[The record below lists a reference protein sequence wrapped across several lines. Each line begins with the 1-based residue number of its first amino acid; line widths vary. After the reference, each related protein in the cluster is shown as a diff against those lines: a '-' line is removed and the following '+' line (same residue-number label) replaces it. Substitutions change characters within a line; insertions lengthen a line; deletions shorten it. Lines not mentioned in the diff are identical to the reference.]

1 MSKPETE
8 KIIGIDLGTTNSA
21 AAVMEAGR
29 PTVVPSAEGQTAAGK
44 MFPSV
49 VSFTK
54 DGQLVVGE
62 AAKRQAAT
70 NPEGT
75 VFEVKRKMG
84 TTEKLT
90 IFGKEYTPQQISGF
104 ILQKIKRDAETFLG
118 RPVTRTV
125 ITVPAHFND
134 NQRQATKDA
143 GEIAGLQVERI
154 INEPTAACLAYGLD
168 KADKEMKIMVFS
180 FGGGTHDVTIMEF
193 GGGVF
198 QVLSTSGDTQT
209 GGTDIDNAI
218 VEHLLIEFQRQ
229 NGINLRN
236 DRTAMTRLKEA
247 AEKAKIELSTLVTT
261 DVDLPFISSDST
273 GPKNLHVTLTRAKLE
288 DLAYPIIKRAE
299 APISRTLQDAK
310 LTASQVNRVILIG
323 GQTRMPLVRK
333 VVEDLV
339 GKQAERGVDPMECVA
354 VGAAIQG
361 AVLAGEVKDILLL
374 DVTPL
379 SMGVETLGG
388 VATHIM
394 ERNTTI
400 PTKRSQVFTTAA
412 DSQTTV
418 TIHVIQGERAM
429 ASDNISLGMF
439 NLTGIPPVPRGVPQI
454 EVTFDMDA
462 NGILNVTAKVLG
474 TSKENKITI
483 TASTKL
489 SKDQKEKMVH
499 ESEQFA
505 EQDKKRKEE
514 VELRNSA
521 ESMLYSAEKTKEE
534 LKDKIS
540 EDQASGIDK
549 AAAALRTALAGKDD
563 FKAAYRKLALQYH
576 PDRNKDPG
584 AAEKFKEISEAY
596 AVLSDDDKRQEYDK
610 FGRQGVYQHYSQ
622 EDLFRGAD
630 FDSIFRDLGIGGVCG
645 LFERVFCGLLG
656 GL

>member
-54 DGQLVVGE
+54 DGQLIVGE

-75 VFEVKRKMG
+75 IFEVKRKMG

-90 IFGKEYTPQQISGF
+90 IFGKEYTPQQISAF

-118 RPVTRTV
+118 RPVTRAV

-143 GEIAGLQVERI
+143 GEITGLQVERI

-168 KADKEMKIMVFS
+168 KTDKEMKIMVFS

-310 LTASQVNRVILIG
+310 LTASQVDRVILIG

-439 NLTGIPPVPRGVPQI
+439 NLTGLPPAPRGVPQI

-462 NGILNVTAKVLG
+462 NGILNVTAKDLG
-474 TSKENKITI
+474 TSKENRIAI

-540 EDQASGIDK
+540 PDQASGIDK
-549 AAAALRTALAGKDD
+549 AAAALRTALAGKENDKIKQASD
-563 FKAAYRKLALQYH
+563 ELTKALQKVGQEIYEKVAQQKAAEAGKTAAT
-576 PDRNKDPG
+576 PPPGTPG
-584 AAEKFKEISEAY
+584 ASGPTSDNVVDAEYREVKDEGSK
-596 AVLSDDDKRQEYDK
+596 
-610 FGRQGVYQHYSQ
+610 
-622 EDLFRGAD
+622 
-630 FDSIFRDLGIGGVCG
+630 
-645 LFERVFCGLLG
+645 
-656 GL
+656 

>member
-1 MSKPETE
+1 LSKPETE

-21 AAVMEAGR
+21 AAMMEAGR
-29 PTVVPSAEGQTAAGK
+29 PVVIPSAEGQTAAGK

-49 VSFTK
+49 VAFTK
-54 DGQLVVGE
+54 EGQLLVGE
-62 AAKRQAAT
+62 PAKRQAAT

-75 VFEVKRKMG
+75 IFEVKRKMG
-84 TTEKLT
+84 TDQKVTAY
-90 IFGKEYTPQQISGF
+90 GKQYTPQQVSSF
-104 ILQKIKRDAETFLG
+104 ILQKIKQDAETFLG
-118 RPVTRTV
+118 RPVKKAV

-143 GEIAGLQVERI
+143 GEIAGLEVDRI

-168 KADKEMKIMVFS
+168 KTDKEMKIMVFS
-180 FGGGTHDVTIMEF
+180 FGGGTHDVTLMEF

-209 GGTDIDNAI
+209 GGTDVDNAI
-218 VEHLLIEFQRQ
+218 VEHLLIDFQRQ
-229 NGINLRN
+229 NGISLRN
-236 DRTAMTRLKEA
+236 DRMAMTRLKEA

-261 DVDLPFISSDST
+261 DIELPFVSSDST
-273 GPKNLHVTLTRAKLE
+273 GPKHLHTTLTRAKLE
-288 DLAYPIIKRAE
+288 ELAYPIVRRVE
-299 APISRTLQDAK
+299 APIKRTLEDAK
-310 LTASQVNRVILIG
+310 LTPKDVDRIILIG
-323 GQTRMPLVRK
+323 GQTRMPMVRK
-333 VVEDLV
+333 FVEDLV

-379 SMGVETLGG
+379 SLGVETLGG
-388 VATHIM
+388 VATKIM

-400 PTKRSQVFTTAA
+400 PTKRSQVFSTAA

-418 TIHVIQGERAM
+418 TIHVLQGERAM
-429 ASDNISLGMF
+429 AADNISLGMF
-439 NLTGIPPVPRGVPQI
+439 NLTGIPPAPRGIPQI

-462 NGILNVTAKVLG
+462 NGILNVSAKDLG

-499 ESEQFA
+499 EGEQFA
-505 EQDKKRKEE
+505 DQDKKRREE
-514 VELRNSA
+514 VEMRNSA

-540 EDQASGIDK
+540 QEQAQAIDK
-549 AAAALRTALAGKDD
+549 AASTLRAALAGTEADKIKQASDELS
-563 FKAAYRKLALQYH
+563 KALQKVGAEIYQKVTAQ
-576 PDRNKDPG
+576 R
-584 AAEKFKEISEAY
+584 AAEEEKAKGPAGPSPSPAQ
-596 AVLSDDDKRQEYDK
+596 APDDNVMDAE
-610 FGRQGVYQHYSQ
+610 
-622 EDLFRGAD
+622 FREVKDEG
-630 FDSIFRDLGIGGVCG
+630 SK
-645 LFERVFCGLLG
+645 
-656 GL
+656 

>member
-29 PTVVPSAEGQTAAGK
+29 PTVIPSAEGQTAAGK

-54 DGQLVVGE
+54 DGQLIVGE

-75 VFEVKRKMG
+75 IFEVKRKMG

-90 IFGKEYTPQQISGF
+90 IFGKEYTPQQISAF

-118 RPVTRTV
+118 RPVTRAV

-168 KADKEMKIMVFS
+168 KTDKEMKIMVFS

-310 LTASQVNRVILIG
+310 LTANQVDRIILIG

-439 NLTGIPPVPRGVPQI
+439 NLTGLPPAPRGVPQI

-462 NGILNVTAKVLG
+462 NGILNVTAKDLG
-474 TSKENKITI
+474 TSKENRIAI

-540 EDQASGIDK
+540 PDQASGIDK
-549 AAAALRTALAGKDD
+549 AAAALRTALAGKENDKIKQASD
-563 FKAAYRKLALQYH
+563 ELTKALQKVGQEIYEKVAQQKAAEGGKTAATPPPGTPGPSGPTGDNVVDAEYREV
-576 PDRNKDPG
+576 KDEG
-584 AAEKFKEISEAY
+584 SK
-596 AVLSDDDKRQEYDK
+596 
-610 FGRQGVYQHYSQ
+610 
-622 EDLFRGAD
+622 
-630 FDSIFRDLGIGGVCG
+630 
-645 LFERVFCGLLG
+645 
-656 GL
+656 

>member
-29 PTVVPSAEGQTAAGK
+29 PTVIPSAEGQTAAGK

-54 DGQLVVGE
+54 DGQLIVGE

-75 VFEVKRKMG
+75 IFEVKRKMG
-84 TTEKLT
+84 TNEKLT
-90 IFGKEYTPQQISGF
+90 IFGKEYTPQQISAF
-104 ILQKIKRDAETFLG
+104 ILQKIKSDAETFLG
-118 RPVTRTV
+118 RPVKKVV

-143 GEIAGLQVERI
+143 GEIAGFQVARI

-180 FGGGTHDVTIMEF
+180 FGGGTHDVTLMDF

-218 VEHLLIEFQRQ
+218 VEYLLTAFQRQ
-229 NGINLRN
+229 TGISLRN
-236 DRTAMTRLKEA
+236 DRAAMTRLKEG
-247 AEKAKIELSTLVTT
+247 AEKAKIELSTLLTT
-261 DVDLPFISSDST
+261 DVDLPFISADSSQ
-273 GPKNLHVTLTRAKLE
+273 PKPLHTTLSRAKLE
-288 DLAYPIIKRAE
+288 ELANPIVRKVETPIKR
-299 APISRTLQDAK
+299 TLDDAK
-310 LTASQVNRVILIG
+310 LTSKDVDRIILIG

-333 VVEDLV
+333 FVEDII

-379 SMGVETLGG
+379 SLGVETLGG
-388 VATHIM
+388 VATKIM

-400 PTKRSQVFTTAA
+400 PTKRSQIFSTAA

-418 TIHVIQGERAM
+418 TIHVLQGERAM
-429 ASDNISLGMF
+429 ATDNISLGMF
-439 NLTGIPPVPRGVPQI
+439 NLTGIPPAPRGVPQI
-454 EVTFDMDA
+454 EVTFDIDA
-462 NGILNVTAKVLG
+462 NGMLNVNAKDLG
-474 TSKENKITI
+474 TGKENKITI

-489 SKDQKEKMVH
+489 SKDQKEKMVK
-499 ESEQFA
+499 EAEQFA
-505 EQDKKRKEE
+505 EQDLKRKEE
-514 VELRNSA
+514 VELRNTA
-521 ESMLYSAEKTKEE
+521 ESMLYTADKTKEE
-534 LKDKIS
+534 LKDRITP
-540 EDQASGIDK
+540 DQVQTIDK
-549 AAAALRTALAGKDD
+549 AAGILRAALAGKEPDKIKSASD
-563 FKAAYRKLALQYH
+563 ELSRALQKIGAEIYEKVASK
-576 PDRNKDPG
+576 PGEEKAQQAPPQGATPTGDGDKVVDAEYREVKDEG
-584 AAEKFKEISEAY
+584 S
-596 AVLSDDDKRQEYDK
+596 R
-610 FGRQGVYQHYSQ
+610 
-622 EDLFRGAD
+622 
-630 FDSIFRDLGIGGVCG
+630 
-645 LFERVFCGLLG
+645 
-656 GL
+656 

>member
-29 PTVVPSAEGQTAAGK
+29 PTVIPSAEGQTAAGK

-49 VSFTK
+49 VAFTK
-54 DGQLVVGE
+54 EGQLIVGE
-62 AAKRQAAT
+62 PAKRQAAT

-75 VFEVKRKMG
+75 VFEAKRKMG
-84 TTEKLT
+84 TNEKIT
-90 IFGKEYTPQQISGF
+90 IFGKEYTPQQIAAF

-118 RPVTRTV
+118 RPVSKTV

-168 KADKEMKIMVFS
+168 KTDKEMKIMVFS
-180 FGGGTHDVTIMEF
+180 FGGGTHDVTLMEF

-209 GGTDIDNAI
+209 GGTDIDNAV
-218 VEHLLIEFQRQ
+218 VEYLLIEFQRQ
-229 NGINLRN
+229 TGINLRN
-236 DRTAMTRLKEA
+236 DRAAMTRLKEA
-247 AEKAKIELSTLVTT
+247 GEKAKIELSTLVTT
-261 DVDLPFISSDST
+261 DIDLPFISSDSS

-288 DLAYPIIKRAE
+288 DLAYPIVKRVE

-310 LTASQVNRVILIG
+310 LTAKDVDRIILIG

-339 GKQAERGVDPMECVA
+339 GKPAERGVDPMECVA

-388 VATHIM
+388 VATKIM

-439 NLTGIPPVPRGVPQI
+439 NLTGIPPAPRGIPQI

-462 NGILNVTAKVLG
+462 NGILNVTAKDLG
-474 TSKENKITI
+474 TGKENKITI

-489 SKDQKEKMVH
+489 SKDAKEKMVH

-505 EQDKKRKEE
+505 EQDRKRKEE
-514 VELRNSA
+514 VELRNTA

-540 EDQASGIDK
+540 AEQGQAVDK
-549 AAAALRTALAGKDD
+549 AASTLRAALAGKENDRIKQASD
-563 FKAAYRKLALQYH
+563 ELSKALQKIGAEIYQKVTAQKAADEAKAREASA
-576 PDRNKDPG
+576 PPGGPG
-584 AAEKFKEISEAY
+584 ASKPADDNVMDAE
-596 AVLSDDDKRQEYDK
+596 
-610 FGRQGVYQHYSQ
+610 
-622 EDLFRGAD
+622 FREVKDEG
-630 FDSIFRDLGIGGVCG
+630 SK
-645 LFERVFCGLLG
+645 
-656 GL
+656 